1 MRDAAVGFPSD
12 AYRIPIAHRYCVPW
26 GSRAPRRR
34 TGPRAVEGST
44 GCPFC
49 SISTRPAATSRR
61 AARRVRS
68 ISGRQRSGRT
78 ARAASLDKS
87 SRVGL
92 VRLSGERLPSRAR
105 RRASTAFVSDTARS
119 SSESQPSPGPTS
131 CATPFGDRMK
141 HRPWTDQALH
151 LWLAA
156 QVRGH
161 AVASQVSQSLPARCF
176 PSAVAPSGKQ
186 CGLWASLHRAGRA
199 VQEAGV
205 SAPPLLCMPSDGRT
219 V

>member
-1 MRDAAVGFPSD
+1 MRL
-12 AYRIPIAHRYCVPW
+12 W
-26 GSRAPRRR
+26 GSLQMRIEFRSRIA
-34 TGPRAVEGST
+34 TAFLGAHEPRAGEPGRERSRDRR
-44 GCPFC
+44 GAP
-49 SISTRPAATSRR
+49 SAASRHVPPQR
-61 AARRVRS
+61 AAGRLGGFAPSAAANDRVAPPGLLRS
-68 ISGRQRSGRT
+68 
-78 ARAASLDKS
+78 DKS